1 MKAQEWLER
10 GNQEQ
15 DPFNAFSNYWR
26 GFNHLFSGN
35 GRERDLIKAYL
46 RNSIDEQTAADLLNR
61 YSQESQIL
69 VNTAVLD
76 MRGNGR
82 STQRYQSQFSSA
94 VTEINKLIALFMI
107 IYQVRCNLEHGQKSP
122 SRARDR
128 QLCQASCP
136 YIARVIESA

>member
-10 GNQEQ
+10 GRQEK

-35 GRERDLIKAYL
+35 GGERNLIASYL
-46 RNSIDEQTAADLLNR
+46 DNSIDEQTAAELISR
-61 YSQESQIL
+61 FSQESKVL
-69 VNTAVLD
+69 LNTPVID

-82 STQRYQSQFSSA
+82 STQRFQHQFC
-94 VTEINKLIALFMI
+94 TEITAVGKLIALFMI

-122 SRARDR
+122 SRERDI

-136 YIARVIESA
+136 FIAGVIESA